1 MWCGG
6 SAPRSASR
14 SHGAKCLTTN
24 RPWEGTNMPA
34 ALISVMDK
42 KERARYG
49 KQMDELVKLLRKNN
63 EQVSRMAA
71 LMEKLLK
78 AMGAGAQ

>member
-1 MWCGG
+1 
-6 SAPRSASR
+6 
-14 SHGAKCLTTN
+14 
-24 RPWEGTNMPA
+24 
-34 ALISVMDK
+34 MDK